1 MNAHVQGS
9 PGHSVPGHSDTTP
22 RAAGWKNGATRK
34 VASWDGNGAKTW
46 ACSLL
51 QVRGR
56 ENFEIL
62 MKIKESLELV
72 ELVPQQLVDSYRQQQ
87 QQLLQRQ

>member
-1 MNAHVQGS
+1 MHVSKAALATGTPHLAW
-9 PGHSVPGHSDTTP
+9 PGG
-22 RAAGWKNGATRK
+22 KKGATRK
-34 VASWDGNGAKTW
+34 VARWDGNEAKPW
-46 ACSLL
+46 AFRSPFL

>member
-1 MNAHVQGS
+1 MNAHVQEF
-9 PGHSVPGHSDTTP
+9 PAFQAVPGHSDSLS
-22 RAAGWKNGATRK
+22 GWKKRENGELARWDRNK
-34 VASWDGNGAKTW
+34 AKSWC
-46 ACSLL
+46 CSLL

-56 ENFEIL
+56 ENFEFL

>member
-1 MNAHVQGS
+1 MSKGFLHPEQSLVTVTVWVEKREREELA
-9 PGHSVPGHSDTTP
+9 
-22 RAAGWKNGATRK
+22 R
-34 VASWDGNGAKTW
+34 WDGNKAKSW
-46 ACSLL
+46 SCPLL

-56 ENFEIL
+56 ENFEFL

>member
-1 MNAHVQGS
+1 MHAHVQGS
-9 PGHSVPGHSDTTP
+9 PGALNSPGDTP
-22 RAAGWKNGATRK
+22 LVWVGGKRGHKGGVR
-34 VASWDGNGAKTW
+34 WDGSRAKPW
-46 ACSLL
+46 ACSLS

>member
-1 MNAHVQGS
+1 MGAHVQGIPAS
-9 PGHSVPGHSDTTP
+9 QTVPSHSDSLS
-22 RAAGWKNGATRK
+22 GWKKGSMRNWRDGSKAK
-34 VASWDGNGAKTW
+34 SWS
-46 ACSLL
+46 CSFL

>member
-1 MNAHVQGS
+1 MEKREQEELARWDRNKA
-9 PGHSVPGHSDTTP
+9 
-22 RAAGWKNGATRK
+22 K
-34 VASWDGNGAKTW
+34 SWS
-46 ACSLL
+46 CSLL

-56 ENFEIL
+56 ENFEFL